1 MYNIYTHGFFLEEY
15 SSTIC
20 MFDRPNE
27 AEPVSRFSPNTSSI
41 VSNADSSVQLRRA
54 AGTWY
59 PGFCDTNDTSFAS
72 SSDDNKNI
80 SLAKGGSPVKSTS
93 CNFPQTV
100 LEKSLVSNKP
110 IPTSISDSALTKK
123 NKW

>member
-1 MYNIYTHGFFLEEY
+1 MYNIYTHGFFLEY
-15 SSTIC
+15 NSSTIC

-41 VSNADSSVQLRRA
+41 VSSAESVQFRTA
-54 AGTWY
+54 AGTWH
-59 PGFCDTNDTSFAS
+59 PGSCDTKDTSFASS

-93 CNFPQTV
+93 CNFPQSV

-110 IPTSISDSALTKK
+110 IPTSISDSAIYKK
-123 NKW
+123 NK